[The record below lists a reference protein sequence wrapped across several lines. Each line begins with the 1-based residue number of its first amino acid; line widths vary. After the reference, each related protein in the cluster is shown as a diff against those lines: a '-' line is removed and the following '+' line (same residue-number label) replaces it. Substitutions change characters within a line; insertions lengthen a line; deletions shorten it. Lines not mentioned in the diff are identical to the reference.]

1 MAYKNNNSMIQFTK
15 EFVQQ
20 LINFI
25 AVSRSGLTFG
35 ETAQIS
41 NTLYAKL
48 SAEKEDG
55 KDDKHDTKQSK

>member
-1 MAYKNNNSMIQFTK
+1 MIEFT
-15 EFVQQ
+15 EQEVQQ

-25 AVSRSGLTFG
+25 AVSKSGLTFG

-41 NTLYAKL
+41 NNLYAKL

-55 KDDKHDTKQSK
+55 KDGKHDKQNGK